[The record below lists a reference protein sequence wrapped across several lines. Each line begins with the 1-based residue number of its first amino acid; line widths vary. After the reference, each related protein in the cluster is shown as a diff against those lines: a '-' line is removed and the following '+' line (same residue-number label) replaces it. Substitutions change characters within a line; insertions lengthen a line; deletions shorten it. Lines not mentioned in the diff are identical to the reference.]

1 MSVALDASLPALRA
15 GAQEA
20 MLQAYAPY
28 SEFRVGAALLTE
40 SGAIVSGCNVENA
53 SYPAGICAERAA
65 LGAAVAAGHRRFT
78 AVMIVSEA
86 SEPTPPCGICRQ
98 ALVEFAP
105 SLAVVSRTV
114 GGSEARWTL
123 DELLPR
129 PFTPSSLQSR

>member
-1 MSVALDASLPALRA
+1 MSVVLDASLPALRA
-15 GAQEA
+15 GAQQA

-28 SEFRVGAALLTE
+28 SKFRVGAALLTE
-40 SGAIVSGCNVENA
+40 SGAIVAGCNVENA

-65 LGAAVAAGHRRFT
+65 LGAAVAAGHRRFA

-114 GGSEARWTL
+114 AGSEARWTL

>member
-1 MSVALDASLPALRA
+1 MSVVLDASLPALRA
-15 GAQEA
+15 GAQQA

-28 SEFRVGAALLTE
+28 SKFRVGAALLTE